1 MSLFLLLDE
10 CFTKYL
16 LRVDER
22 KHNGRI
28 PTCTDVNSLVS
39 GLASKISVMGRI
51 WAVARQAR

>member
-1 MSLFLLLDE
+1 MFLLLDE